1 MRRSARLV
9 SRRFWMVLGLALLS
23 VLVELLFETAIGVLP
38 TLLTS
43 LFGHRGDRLGAAR
56 RPSVILTQLD
66 HDARSSPAITVLIYL
81 DLRVRTEGLD
91 LELDAIEAFP
101 TAA

>member
-9 SRRFWMVLGLALLS
+9 NRRFWMVLGLALLS
-23 VLVELLFETAIGVLP
+23 VLVELLFETALSVLP

-43 LFGHRGDRLGAAR
+43 LLGTDGIAWVLTGALM
-56 RPSVILTQLD
+56 IFTQLVTIPVV
-66 HDARSSPAITVLIYL
+66 AGITVLIYL